1 MINKD
6 MSIMEV
12 IQKYPATLAV
22 FQKHNLG
29 CIGCFAASG
38 ESLEQGLTVH
48 GLDVE
53 SVVEELNEAA
63 K

>member
-6 MSIMEV
+6 MSIMDV
-12 IQKYPATLAV
+12 IQKFPETLAI

-53 SVVEELNEAA
+53 AVVAELNEIT